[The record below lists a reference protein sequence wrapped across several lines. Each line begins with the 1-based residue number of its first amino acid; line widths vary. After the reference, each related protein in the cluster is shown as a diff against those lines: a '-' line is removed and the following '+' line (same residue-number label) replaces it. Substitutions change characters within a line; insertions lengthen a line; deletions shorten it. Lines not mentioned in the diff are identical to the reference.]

1 MASNIINDL
10 KRLNISIDS
19 VEYDITLLTPV
30 NLDELKSADNL
41 QYAFDYPKINPDTKQ
56 PDMEILGDNATSSAN
71 INLNDFNLI
80 IQDIAFDDLN
90 NVLSDIIP
98 FMDSI
103 NRIKEYKKPIY
114 IKLPDETESIEMD
127 MLVPVPD
134 GFYLK
139 IVNGGDTTLA
149 PLNVTPITIEFD
161 GKTETVMDD
170 TDLLKIFKNIA
181 HNL

>member
-1 MASNIINDL
+1 MTSNIINDL

-41 QYAFDYPKINPDTKQ
+41 QYAFDYPQINPDTKQ

-90 NVLSDIIP
+90 DVLSDIIP

-114 IKLPDETESIEMD
+114 IKLPYETESIEMD

-139 IVNGGDTTLA
+139 SVNGEDRALA
-149 PLNVTPITIEFD
+149 RLNVTPITIEFD
-161 GKTETVMDD
+161 GKIETVIGN
-170 TDLLKIFKNIA
+170 TDLLKLFKNIA
-181 HNL
+181 QNL

>member
-41 QYAFDYPKINPDTKQ
+41 QYAFDYPQIDSNTNQ
-56 PDMEILGDNATSSAN
+56 PTMEILGDNATSSAN
-71 INLNDFNLI
+71 ININDFNI
-80 IQDIAFDDLN
+80 IVQDIAFDDLN
-90 NVLSDIIP
+90 DVLSDIIP

-114 IKLPDETESIEMD
+114 IKLPDETESFEID
-127 MLVPVPD
+127 MIVPAPN

-139 IVNGGDTTLA
+139 IINDGTRAL
-149 PLNVTPITIEFD
+149 LNETPITIEFD
-161 GKTETVMDD
+161 GKAETVIGN

>member
-19 VEYDITLLTPV
+19 VEYDITVITPV

-41 QYAFDYPKINPDTKQ
+41 QYAFDYPQINPDTNQ
-56 PDMEILGDNATSSAN
+56 PDMEITGDNATSSAN
-71 INLNDFNLI
+71 INLNDFNI
-80 IQDIAFDDLN
+80 IVQDVAFDDLN
-90 NVLSDIIP
+90 DVLSDIIP
-98 FMDSI
+98 FIDTI

-114 IKLPDETESIEMD
+114 IKLPYETKLLEID
-127 MLVPVPD
+127 MIVPVPN

-139 IVNGGDTTLA
+139 GINSGTTAL
-149 PLNVTPITIEFD
+149 LKVTPITIEFE
-161 GKTETVMDD
+161 GKAETVTGH

-181 HNL
+181 QNL

>member
-19 VEYDITLLTPV
+19 VEYDITVLTPV

-41 QYAFDYPKINPDTKQ
+41 QYAFDYPQIDPNTNQ
-56 PDMEILGDNATSSAN
+56 PTMEILGDNATSSAN
-71 INLNDFNLI
+71 ININDFNI
-80 IQDIAFDDLN
+80 IVQDIAFDDLN
-90 NVLSDIIP
+90 DVLSDIVP

-103 NRIKEYKKPIY
+103 NRIKEYKKQIY
-114 IKLPDETESIEMD
+114 IKLPNETDSLEID
-127 MLVPVPD
+127 MLVPVPN

-139 IVNGGDTTLA
+139 IVNDGNRALLKD
-149 PLNVTPITIEFD
+149 TPITIEFD
-161 GKTETVMDD
+161 GKAETVIGN